1 MKTFLVENTRK
12 GTTIK
17 VVLHSPP
24 YENDNVLYK
33 TGYKEKDCTITDL
46 SADNSIDLNDYNS
59 IDNEHDEKENSL
71 MGKKVPKKKKEKKP
85 KGKK

>member
-17 VVLHSPP
+17 VTLNHPP
-24 YENDNVLYK
+24 YENNNILHK
-33 TGYKEKDCTITDL
+33 TGYKEKDCTITELYKDSTL
-46 SADNSIDLNDYNS
+46 SLSDYKSIE
-59 IDNEHDEKENSL
+59 NEHDERENSL
-71 MGKKVPKKKKEKKP
+71 MGAKVPKKKKT

>member
-1 MKTFLVENTRK
+1 MKRFLVENTRK

-17 VVLHSPP
+17 VVLHNPP
-24 YENDNVLYK
+24 FENENILYK
-33 TGYKEKDCTITDL
+33 TGYKEKDCIITELGDTQI
-46 SADNSIDLNDYNS
+46 NLNDYNS

-71 MGKKVPKKKKEKKP
+71 MGKKTPKKP

>member
-17 VVLHSPP
+17 VRLTNPP
-24 YENDNVLYK
+24 YENENILYK
-33 TGYKEKDCTITDL
+33 TGYKVKDCVITEIGKN
-46 SADNSIDLNDYNS
+46 NSIHLEDYDS

-71 MGKKVPKKKKEKKP
+71 CGVKPKKIKKV

>member
-1 MKTFLVENTRK
+1 MRTFLVENTRK
-12 GTTIK
+12 GTTLK

-24 YENDNVLYK
+24 YENENILYK
-33 TGYKEKDCTITDL
+33 TGYKAKDCIITDL
-46 SADNSIDLNDYNS
+46 SADNSIDLNDFNS

-71 MGKKVPKKKKEKKP
+71 MGKKVPKAKKS